1 MHFKPMGPGSAVN
14 KLESVSLNKKGGCQK
29 IYRVNKEKEEG
40 GGGDID
46 LPDVFYEILDLSIES
61 SMADTIWVGMR

>member
-1 MHFKPMGPGSAVN
+1 MHFKPMGPGSAVS

-40 GGGDID
+40 GRYWLAWYI
-46 LPDVFYEILDLSIES
+46 LRNSWSEHRVFHGWYN
-61 SMADTIWVGMR
+61 M

>member
-1 MHFKPMGPGSAVN
+1 MGPGSAVN

-40 GGGDID
+40 GGDID

-61 SMADTIWVGMR
+61 SMADTI